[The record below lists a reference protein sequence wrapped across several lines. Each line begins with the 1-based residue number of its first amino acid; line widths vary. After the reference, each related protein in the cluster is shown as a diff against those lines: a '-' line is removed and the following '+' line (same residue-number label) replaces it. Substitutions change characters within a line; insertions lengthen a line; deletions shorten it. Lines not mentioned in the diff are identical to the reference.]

1 MKFADSLTLYKEEV
15 LRLREEFKY
24 VNIGENM

>member
-15 LRLREEFKY
+15 LRLSDEFKY